1 MTGPSSTYAAR
12 YASVVTDG
20 ADARLHAPTFE
31 RNSPIMIAR
40 LVPLFAGKSGPVLE
54 IGCGSGQHAGAFS
67 IAFPDLDWWP
77 SDLHQAHLD
86 STDAWRAHLRLPQR
100 AALSLD
106 ATMDWAVSPAIS
118 ALGPLQAV
126 VSMNVIHIAPF
137 AVAEGIISGA
147 AKALA
152 PGGLLIFYGPF
163 KENGAH
169 IADSNADF
177 DVRLRDENPDW
188 GIRDVDDLTALADD
202 AGLDFQSLQEMPAN
216 NRLLVFIKA

>member
-1 MTGPSSTYAAR
+1 MTGPSATYAAR
-12 YASVVTDG
+12 YAAAVTDG
-20 ADARLHAPTFE
+20 DDARLHAPTFE

-40 LVPLFAGKSGPVLE
+40 LVPLFAGRAGPVLE

-77 SDLHQAHLD
+77 SDLHQAHRE
-86 STDAWRAHLRLPQR
+86 STDAWRAHLRLPECP
-100 AALSLD
+100 ALSLD
-106 ATMDWAVSPAIS
+106 ATMDWALSPAVS
-118 ALGPLQAV
+118 ALGHLQAV

-137 AVAEGIISGA
+137 AVAEGIVSGA
-147 AKALA
+147 AKTLA

-169 IADSNADF
+169 TGEGNTAF

-188 GIRDVDDLTALADD
+188 GIRDVDDITALADD
-202 AGLDFQSLQEMPAN
+202 AGLDLKSLQDMPAN
-216 NRLLVFIKA
+216 NRLLVFSKP

>member
-1 MTGPSSTYAAR
+1 
-12 YASVVTDG
+12 
-20 ADARLHAPTFE
+20 
-31 RNSPIMIAR
+31 MIAR
-40 LVPLFAGKSGPVLE
+40 LVPLFAEKSGPVLE

-67 IAFPDLDWWP
+67 IAFPHLDWWP

-86 STDAWRAHLRLPQR
+86 SADAWRAHLRLPER

-106 ATMDWAVSPAIS
+106 ATMDWAMSPAVS
-118 ALGPLQAV
+118 AIGPLQAV

-152 PGGLLIFYGPF
+152 RGGLLIFYGPF
-163 KENGAH
+163 KEGGAH
-169 IADSNADF
+169 TADSNADF

-202 AGLDFQSLQEMPAN
+202 AGLDFLSLQEMPAN
-216 NRLLVFIKA
+216 NRLLVFTKA